1 LARHRHRLAAEVRSL
16 ARIVADRLG
25 PIPVILTSGCAE
37 EASAAAV
44 SIPDAT
50 ALAKPFTLPQLTATL
65 AAALGASP
73 TKG

>member
-1 LARHRHRLAAEVRSL
+1 MDGPALT
-16 ARIVADRLG
+16 RILADRLG

-37 EASAAAV
+37 EAMAAAV

-50 ALAKPFTLPQLTATL
+50 VLAKPFTLPELTATL
-65 AAALGASP
+65 AAALAASP